1 MSRHDSTKGSPWDDL
16 DRFIAEH
23 ESSEEPSLDQLR
35 ARCNKAEK
43 EVEVLKERLAK
54 FIEAIKEE
62 RALQEASYK
71 ELEEEKDQTEQRCN
85 QLEAKLLKLIEVVRA
100 DRSRRLTASDLP
112 SPTSTNSLNNEALI
126 EAQQGIEQAKK
137 EAQEHKQAAAVAQ
150 ERIKLLEA
158 NLRKLADALRAE
170 REQTEKL
177 QANQP
182 QFEKLQQQ
190 LKEAQTKETQLK
202 EDMNKLKEQLSAV
215 SGGSEAVQKVFI
227 RFLSVS
233 FPLADPWAAS
243 DQAPLSFCES
253 NLNSLS
259 LSRSIA
265 VISFSFKAKQVIQ
278 QLQTQYQEAQNK
290 SNDLEAKLVNLINV
304 IKQERARYARDLE
317 DSKTS
322 NEELKRSVAIF
333 EKKLQQLAEAQQQ
346 RPLASPASSSSPED
360 KEKIQQ
366 LEAQLRTADEKLSKM
381 EAEKTQHQRET
392 EQKLE
397 VYRDKLKELVSKS
410 EAKNAASSAAPTVEL
425 ERKLFEAT
433 QRATEAENKAQ
444 SLELALKNLQEEVKA
459 QKHKKME
466 EDENASLAAFAASAS
481 AAPPPPTPDFG
492 PPPPPPS
499 SAPPP
504 PSLPSSSPSK
514 LPTGGSSGNR
524 GDLLKQIQQGKKLRK
539 AATSPRPVP
548 PINIAPAAKKGPGGD
563 GPGLDFGNLAGMAS
577 QLAKERRARITA
589 QQNKQGFRRS
599 VRLDVLLDQHDSD
612 RS

>member
-1 MSRHDSTKGSPWDDL
+1 MSRHDTTKGSPWDDL

-85 QLEAKLLKLIEVVRA
+85 QLEAKLLKVIEAVRA

-170 REQTEKL
+170 REQNEKL

-190 LKEAQTKETQLK
+190 LKEAQTKETQLT
-202 EDMNKLKEQLSAV
+202 EDMNKLKEQLAAV
-215 SGGSEAVQKVFI
+215 SGGSEAVQ
-227 RFLSVS
+227 
-233 FPLADPWAAS
+233 
-243 DQAPLSFCES
+243 
-253 NLNSLS
+253 
-259 LSRSIA
+259 
-265 VISFSFKAKQVIQ
+265 KAKQVIQ

-290 SNDLEAKLVNLINV
+290 SNDLEAKLINLINV

-333 EKKLQQLAEAQQQ
+333 EKKLQQLTEAQQQ
-346 RPLASPASSSSPED
+346 RPLASSSSSSSPED

-366 LEAQLRTADEKLSKM
+366 LEAQLRTANEKLSKM
-381 EAEKTQHQRET
+381 EAEKTQQQRET

-444 SLELALKNLQEEVKA
+444 HLELALKNLQEEVKA
-459 QKHKKME
+459 QKQKKME
-466 EDENASLAAFAASAS
+466 EDEDASLAAFAASAS

-514 LPTGGSSGNR
+514 LPTGGSGNR
-524 GDLLKQIQQGKKLRK
+524 GDLLKQIQQGKRLRK

-563 GPGLDFGNLAGMAS
+563 GLDFGNLAGMAS